1 MKQTNENLKATKM
14 LTDMQAIQ
22 SGATTSNIAADTRL
36 KDAMLGEAKK
46 KEAVADIDKAY
57 YDTTF
62 GHYFRKYIGNTAAE
76 IGRVLGGGNA
86 PVGKVTIP
94 GQ

>member
-46 KEAVADIDKAY
+46 KEAVAILIRLIMILRLVIISVSISVIPL
-57 YDTTF
+57 
-62 GHYFRKYIGNTAAE
+62 RKCRAW
-76 IGRVLGGGNA
+76 GGKA